1 MILEVLP
8 APYFETNCWIF
19 APSRNSECFIV
30 DPGMANPNFLG
41 PIQEVLRKH
50 NLKPVASLITHGHL
64 DHTFSVVPFSNE
76 YKVPALIHSLDRK
89 LLKDPFKALQ
99 VGGMSS
105 QIMAEFGISEF
116 FEPELVR
123 ELSDLEE
130 FSIAGFNIKVDHA
143 PGHTAGSAMFTIDG
157 TYLISGDVLFAGA
170 IGRTDMPTG
179 SAQDMRK
186 SLRNKILPLQ
196 DELIVLPGHG
206 PQTTIGRERKNNQY
220 LQEEFLQSAPVKGE

>member
-220 LQEEFLQSAPVKGE
+220 LQEEFLQSAPVTGE